1 MKKVLFVIGALAS
14 LIFLLLCSACN
25 QNPEE
30 TVDSG
35 AGETPQEDTTAG
47 GGGSEIGTED
57 ETMTGKYA
65 DLSALHSPVI
75 EPNPSDWVTAVSPG
89 TNATSAYTIRFN
101 EAEEGYS
108 FASLEFSG
116 RHDAYCCEN
125 CKYVEKDGEQ
135 VFYMHTDESA
145 HIGLAVDLKKPIDAA
160 LVSAVTITVMTDQEI
175 TKASDVRLFPRYE
188 TNTSV
193 PLNHKGYS
201 DLSGASGEWK
211 TIDFCFS
218 ATHIDAL
225 TDDDGFIRGFKLML
239 RDNDGTGVYI
249 KDITF
254 HRSIEDFCK
263 VESIEENAY
272 DKGGALRIIA
282 DRIARNLYMANIGAD
297 VEVKAQRYVSN
308 TSAKDGKIVYDVLVK
323 TPDGKEHSYSGIT
336 ATISK
341 VHLTWLNMDG
351 EAYSFT
357 RDSKDQWKNTF
368 DDGGIIVL
376 EDNLIRVPEGLA
388 SVEYAVIGKEV
399 AVSSEDIVW
408 STPQILEMSE
418 DGFTKLYANAALDY
432 VLEAGQEYRFVIRGI
447 TRNENYAL
455 HLDILFTYQPLAEE
469 PLQALNAAKKI
480 VLNSGI
486 SFTSEQENKEEFV
499 RSEIVRLIKND
510 QIRVDIRM
518 LADGLISSTYSVKL
532 TYDADVVSSRY
543 PAYVLDGE
551 SRNDFFAYAG
561 NVYTVPQMRIT
572 YVEHSS
578 DIVLTQPLD
587 GQTDIRIASDAT
599 VRFWNTATDILVSN
613 QYEYGPGEA
622 CDPRPVHLAWTDTA
636 GEGTIYTVRVSE
648 SPNMTDPWVFTTTE
662 TSYDVYNLK
671 TGTEYYWNVERDGAA
686 SATITFATEE
696 GYTRY
701 ILSDNVSNF
710 RDIGGYMTVDGKR
723 VKQGLAFRLSNFD
736 KVSPADRQ
744 FITQNLGVRTELDLR
759 GATFVSPLGNGVKV
773 YPISIMWY
781 DGIFTD
787 GQGEPIRQAITLF
800 ADESN
805 YPIGYHCL
813 IGRDRTGTVTILLL
827 GLLGVDED
835 TIIKEFMLTKNS
847 VSGSEDG
854 TSAVMLHNGYQ
865 NFMNKL
871 DAFGGENDSLQKKIE
886 NYLLSIGVTQE
897 EINSICEIL
906 LEKP

>member
-14 LIFLLLCSACN
+14 LIFLLLSSACN

-35 AGETPQEDTTAG
+35 AAETPQEDTTAG

-57 ETMTGKYA
+57 ETMTEKYA
-65 DLSALHSPVI
+65 DLSAPHSPVI
-75 EPNPSDWVTAVSPG
+75 EPNPSDKVTAVSPG
-89 TNATSAYTIRFN
+89 KNATSAYTVRFN

-116 RHDAYCCEN
+116 RHDAYGCEN
-125 CKYVEKDGEQ
+125 CKYVQKDGEQ
-135 VFYMHTDESA
+135 VFYMHTDASA
-145 HIGLAVDLKKPIDAA
+145 HIGLAVDLKKPIDAS

-323 TPDGKEHSYSGIT
+323 TTDGQVHSFPGIT

-341 VHLTWLNMDG
+341 VHHTWLNLDG
-351 EAYSFT
+351 DAYSFT
-357 RDSKDQWKNTF
+357 RDSKDQWKSTF

-376 EDNLIRVPEGLA
+376 EDNLIKAPEGL
-388 SVEYAVIGKEV
+388 STVEYAVIGKEV
-399 AVSSEDIVW
+399 DVSCKDIVW

-418 DGFTKLYANAALDY
+418 NGFAKLYANAALDY
-432 VLEAGQEYRFVIRGI
+432 ELEKGEEYRFVIRGI
-447 TRNENYAL
+447 TRNDNYAL
-455 HLDILFTYQPLAEE
+455 HLDILFTYHPLADE
-469 PLQALNAAKKI
+469 PLHALNVAKDI
-480 VLNSGI
+480 VLDSCI
-486 SFTSEQENKEEFV
+486 SFTAEKENKEEYV
-499 RSEIVRLIKND
+499 RSEIVRCINND
-510 QIRVDIRM
+510 QIRVDISM
-518 LADGLISSTYSVKL
+518 LADGLISSTYCVKL
-532 TYDADVVSSRY
+532 TYHADVVSSRY
-543 PAYVLDGE
+543 PAYILDGE
-551 SRNDFFAYAG
+551 SHADFFAYEG
-561 NVYTVPQMRIT
+561 KEYTIPDMKIV
-572 YVEHSS
+572 YVEHNS

-599 VRFWNTATDILVSN
+599 VRFWNTATDVLVSN

-622 CDPRPVHLAWTDTA
+622 CDPRSVRLEWTDKGGKGTA
-636 GEGTIYTVRVSE
+636 YTVRISE
-648 SPNMTDPWVFTTTE
+648 TSDLKEAWEFTTTE
-662 TSYDVYNLK
+662 TYFDVYNLK
-671 TGTEYYWNVERDGAA
+671 TGTRYYWNVERDGAV
-686 SATITFATEE
+686 SATITFVTEA

-701 ILSDNVSNF
+701 ILSDNISNF
-710 RDIGGYMTVDGKR
+710 RDIGGYMTMDGKR
-723 VKQGLAFRLSNFD
+723 VRQGLAFRLSNFD

-744 FITQNLGVRTELDLR
+744 FITQNLGIKTELDLR
-759 GATFVSPLGNGVKV
+759 GVTFVSPLGNGVKV
-773 YPISIMWY
+773 YPISVMWY
-781 DGIFTD
+781 EGIFAE
-787 GQGEPIRQAITLF
+787 GQNQSIRQAITLF
-800 ADESN
+800 ADETN

-813 IGRDRTGTVTILLL
+813 IGRDRTGTMTILLL

-835 TIIKEFMLTKNS
+835 TIIKEFLLTLNS

-854 TSAVMLHNGYQ
+854 TSATTLHNGYQ

-871 DAFGGENDSLQKKIE
+871 NAFGSENDTMQKKIE
-886 NYLLSIGVTQE
+886 NYLLSIGVTQTE
-897 EINSICEIL
+897 MNSIREIFL
-906 LEKP
+906 VD